1 MARSSLVTLTGLALV
16 AWLAAACGGERSP
29 TATVGPTTP
38 SPTPLP
44 TTVSPAASPETPVP
58 LQELER
64 AIQDCLSNVSPDV
77 SSQTAQGI
85 EDCLLD
91 TPRKPLGFGAQVFG
105 VEDLVPVLLIDLANP
120 HCSFDE
126 FIAWRS
132 GGQWQLQYM
141 NPLFRA
147 GSDYRIGAWLPTSVQ
162 MPAREAV
169 VPEGVRLGIITSAAN
184 CGSAPHASFLLLAL
198 DRDFWRIL
206 WDAQNSE
213 IAELAHTEVQ
223 FLGEGID
230 SIAVKG
236 SSWNLHDP
244 QRGIFHESNAG
255 PHRYFNETWILKG
268 EEYVLAEKR
277 VQPSVY
283 NTLVEFIYR
292 LSTGDETGAATLLT
306 DPTLLEKAKTLGL
319 VQNPLGQEWSISLD
333 RNAECCG
340 PIRILKGL
348 SQRVAAAVW
357 FSHQGED
364 WLISDIEPQ

>member
-1 MARSSLVTLTGLALV
+1 LAGLTLAAL
-16 AWLAAACGGERSP
+16 LAAACGGGGGAEP
-29 TATVGPTTP
+29 TATGTTTVGPAT
-38 SPTPLP
+38 PTPLA
-44 TTVSPAASPETPVP
+44 TTSPVASPEMPVP
-58 LQELER
+58 QQELER
-64 AIQDCLSNVSPDV
+64 AIRGCLGVSRTYPGDR
-77 SSQTAQGI
+77 SGI

-91 TPRKPLGFGAQVFG
+91 RPRKPLGFAAQVFG
-105 VEDLVPVLLIDLANP
+105 VEGLVPVLLIDLANP

-126 FIAWRS
+126 FVAWWS
-132 GGQWQLQYM
+132 GDQWQLQYM

-147 GSDYRIGAWLPTSVQ
+147 DISYRIGPWLPAKLE
-162 MPAREAV
+162 MPVGREAAA
-169 VPEGVRLGIITSAAN
+169 PEGARLGIVTSAAN
-184 CGSAPHASFLLLAL
+184 CGSAPHASFLLLTL
-198 DRDFWRIL
+198 DGDSWRIL
-206 WDAQNSE
+206 WDAQDSQM
-213 IAELAHTEVQ
+213 AELAHTKVQ
-223 FLGEGID
+223 FVGEGID
-230 SIAVKG
+230 SIAVRG
-236 SSWNLHDP
+236 SSWHLRDP

-340 PIRILKGL
+340 PVRILKGL

-364 WLISDIEPQ
+364 WLISDIKPE